1 MATITFTWDASTS
14 GYYFKSP
21 FHEEFKDEF
30 KYEVPPSK
38 RRWDPVDKQWW
49 VHSDFI
55 DEATKLADK
64 FFGGHMFVGVGH
76 NAGQRHTQ
84 DQKRQQWQ
92 HTYSGNTSNRPP
104 WDEPRQQTST
114 GDPAYLVLFV
124 LPNAPFEVCKAA
136 YRALAQM
143 YHPEAQHPLASEE
156 KMIALNNAY
165 DRIKQLTGRQ

>member
-1 MATITFTWDASTS
+1 MATITFTWDAATS

-38 RRWDPVDKQWW
+38 RRWDPTDKQWW
-49 VHSDFI
+49 VHHDFI

-76 NAGQRHTQ
+76 NAGQRRTQ
-84 DQKRQQWQ
+84 DQKRQQWSN
-92 HTYSGNTSNRPP
+92 TYSGGNTSNRPP
-104 WDEPRQQTST
+104 WDDSASL
-114 GDPAYLVLFV
+114 GDPAYTALFV

-143 YHPEAQHPLASEE
+143 YHPDTGSGTANEE
-156 KMIALNNAY
+156 MMKVINVAF
-165 DRIKQLTGRQ
+165 DRVKQLAGRQ